1 MSVDMDISEIAI
13 DNLLTFNPGS
23 YKLVLIKFYRFRQFA
38 AFIACLQKSFIPAV
52 RLGASGFGL

>member
-1 MSVDMDISEIAI
+1 MDISEIAI

-23 YKLVLIKFYRFRQFA
+23 YKLALIKFYRFRQFA